1 MTTLYHSYS
10 YTPYENAPIEPYS
23 YPIGQAITR
32 ELIENTVAYQTEI
45 RELIRYEETDRF
57 GIAEIYPYGAD
68 DQPEYFDRLLTYL
81 IEEKLLSDSSQF
93 LAILEDSYKAG
104 MERTERI
111 MSSKQMARRMMLD
124 IGDKRQDQLVAID
137 LETQNRIIQQKT
149 VFIGGVRRSI
159 AEPREILHYACQ
171 LMATSLIVA
180 HNHPSGETYPSR
192 NDLDFTDKLKR
203 SCDDLGICLLDHLI
217 IGKGTYYSFREERE
231 DFDI

>member
-1 MTTLYHSYS
+1 MYNVITEEAVSPRQRMMSRGVETLTDQEILGVVLGKGEVSDL
-10 YTPYENAPIEPYS
+10 E
-23 YPIGQAITR
+23 
-32 ELIENTVAYQTEI
+32 VADNI
-45 RELIRYEETDRF
+45 L
-57 GIAEIYPYGAD
+57 GSMA
-68 DQPEYFDRLLTYL
+68 
-81 IEEKLLSDSSQF
+81 S
-93 LAILEDSYKAG
+93 LEDLERLSFKELEDIQGVDELKALQIKAMLELSKRVEKAG

-124 IGDKRQDQLVAID
+124 IGDKRQEHLVAIYLD
-137 LETQNRIIQQKT
+137 TQNRIIQQKT